1 MRDERRWLLVAE
13 MVIVS
18 PLSLSA
24 LDTTSMMSLSLGLLN
39 LGFAKGL
46 AKGLFGN
53 FETYFLL
60 MSFNS
65 VKLMKRIF
73 FKYNFKSQGMPSN
86 FA

>member
-24 LDTTSMMSLSLGLLN
+24 LDMTSRMFLSLGLLN

-46 AKGLFGN
+46 FEK
-53 FETYFLL
+53 FETCYLL
-60 MSFNS
+60 MSSNS
-65 VKLMKRIF
+65 VKLMERIF
-73 FKYNFKSQGMPSN
+73 LKYNFKSQGMFPNST
-86 FA
+86 